1 MSEPEPTTATMFQ
14 VDFIDITTLLVS
26 KRTGPW
32 LVIDGP
38 RFGLGGGGLRLL
50 SWWVMNEAAGQH

>member
-26 KRTGPW
+26 KGTGPW
-32 LVIDGP
+32 LVIDAP
-38 RFGLGGGGLRLL
+38 RFGLGGGAK
-50 SWWVMNEAAGQH
+50 AAIMVGDE